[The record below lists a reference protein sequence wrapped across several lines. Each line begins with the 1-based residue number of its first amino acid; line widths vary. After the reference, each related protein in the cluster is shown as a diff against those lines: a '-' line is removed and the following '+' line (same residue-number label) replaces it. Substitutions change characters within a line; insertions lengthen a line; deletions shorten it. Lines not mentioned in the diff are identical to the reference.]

1 MKILH
6 IIPSYLPAKLAS
18 GPIIPTQNLNKELV
32 KRGIE
37 MVVYTTNLDDQEI
50 LDVPLNQEVNIN
62 GVKVFYFPIIFKSWQ
77 YSYKLHRAL
86 AKNIKDFDLI
96 HITSV
101 FLSVSTLGAYYAKKY
116 KKPYIISPHGSLMD
130 EPLKHHSPKKWLYV
144 SLFEKRNLKNASAIH
159 FLIEQEKEDY
169 LKTGLPLKRAIIIPN
184 SLDIEDYEI
193 RNQYENTKLRKGFR
207 EKFGISPDKKVILFL
222 SRLNWIKGLDTLI
235 PAFAGVIKKKP
246 DCVLVLAGP
255 DEKGYKKEIIKMIDE
270 INIETSDV
278 LRTSDVQDINPHKSA
293 EISINQCFN
302 IIFTGMLIGEEKFA
316 AFRESDVFVLPSYS
330 ENFGNVVLEAMY
342 FGLPVIITKYVG
354 ISPSIKKAGAGLVIN
369 KDEKQL
375 AEAILKILDNP
386 DLAKKMGE
394 AGKQLVKTEFSSE
407 KVAEKWIEEYRNLIK
422 NIN

>member
-96 HITSV
+96 HIASV

-255 DEKGYKKEIIKMIDE
+255 DEKGYKKEIIKMINNCHLTYADF
-270 INIETSDV
+270 S
-278 LRTSDVQDINPHKSA
+278 PHSSA
-293 EISINQCFN
+293 FSPRESASC
-302 IIFTGMLIGEEKFA
+302 IFTGMLLGEDKVA
-316 AFRESDVFVLPSYS
+316 AYQIADVFVLPSYS
-330 ENFGNVVLEAMY
+330 ENFGMVVVEAMAAEK
-342 FGLPVIITKYVG
+342 PVVITKGVG
-354 ISPSIKKAGAGLVIN
+354 ISKEVEAAGAGIVID

-386 DLAKKMGE
+386 DLAKKIGE
-394 AGKQLVKTEFSSE
+394 RGKRLVETEFSWPEIASRFME
-407 KVAEKWIEEYRNLIK
+407 AYKNL
-422 NIN
+422 

>member
-96 HITSV
+96 HIASV

-235 PAFAGVIKKKP
+235 PAFAGVIKKKR

-255 DEKGYKKEIIKMIDE
+255 DEKGYKKEIIKMINNCHLTYADF
-270 INIETSDV
+270 S
-278 LRTSDVQDINPHKSA
+278 PHSSA
-293 EISINQCFN
+293 FSPRESASC
-302 IIFTGMLIGEEKFA
+302 IFTGMLVGEDKSA
-316 AFRESDVFVLPSYS
+316 VFRESDVFVLPSYS
-330 ENFGNVVLEAMY
+330 EAFSMAILEAI
-342 FGLPVIITKYVG
+342 FFKLPVIITKNSALAEIV
-354 ISPSIKKAGAGLVIN
+354 IKSGAAIVIE